1 MAPIDLGG
9 GYTYF
14 SPATGNEFLRGES
27 RRIHQDFKN
36 PDTQYQSGID
46 FHADWGIRIFCRNSF
61 YRPGWIWLPA
71 DHR

>member
-14 SPATGNEFLRGES
+14 SPATGNEFSAVAGFTYN
-27 RRIHQDFKN
+27 FKN
-36 PDTQYQSGID
+36 PDTQYQAGSTSTPIGVY
-46 FHADWGIRIFCRNSF
+46 RIFCRNSF

>member
-14 SPATGNEFLRGES
+14 SPATGNEFSAVAGFTYN
-27 RRIHQDFKN
+27 FKN

-46 FHADWGIRIFCRNSF
+46 FHADWGISHFLSK
-61 YRPGWIWLPA
+61 
-71 DHR
+71 